1 MNESIDRTYNT
12 NIHVPDAIILGD
24 INHNMLSNIDNKMK
38 ELIKTFNMKQS
49 IAELANFTAK
59 FIFPNRLYD
68 YT

>member
-1 MNESIDRTYNT
+1 MNESIYMAYNA
-12 NIHVPDAIILGD
+12 NIPDIIILGD
-24 INHNMLSNIDNKMK
+24 INHNMLSNINNKMK

-49 IAELANFTAK
+49 IAKLANFTAK